1 MREGHGMR
9 RCDGVWH
16 YEGRQFREM
25 HEMFVFA
32 KALLGR

>member
-1 MREGHGMR
+1 MRFY
-9 RCDGVWH
+9 DGFWH
-16 YEGRQFREM
+16 YEGRLFREM